1 MTEGQGEALATI
13 AEIAQGHGDIR
24 PAIRAAR
31 RTPLERLLA
40 GWRSDADD
48 FASRQPYSAVAV
60 ALAVGFLG
68 GLAIAA
74 GSRRGRHSR
83 RW

>member
-13 AEIAQGHGDIR
+13 AEIARGHGDIR

-40 GWRSDADD
+40 GWRSEANE
-48 FASRQPYSAVAV
+48 FAEERPYSAVAV

-68 GLAIAA
+68 GIAIAA
-74 GSRRGRHSR
+74 GSRRGHHPRG
-83 RW
+83 W